1 MPEVDLLARYP
12 QTRRDVRA
20 RSDAKT
26 PENVAAAKRFGREY
40 FDGDRSTGYGGY
52 RYDGRWVPVAEDIVA
67 HFGLNAASSVLDVG
81 CAKGFLLTDL
91 RQVVPGIE
99 VFGLDISEYGLRHAR
114 PEVGARCVRGNAR
127 DLPFADGAVDVVLSI
142 NTLHNLDRVG
152 CVQALR
158 EIARVG
164 RHGSFVQVDSYRTP
178 EQRKLFLEWVLT
190 AETHADPRGWEQL
203 FAEAG
208 YAGDYGW
215 TIVEQPC

>member
-12 QTRRDVRA
+12 QIRRDVRA

-52 RYDGRWVPVAEDIVA
+52 RYDGRWVPVAEDIAA
-67 HFGLNAASSVLDVG
+67 HFRLNAASSVLEVG
-81 CAKGFLLTDL
+81 CAKGFLLKDL
-91 RQVVPGIE
+91 RQAVPGIE
-99 VFGLDISEYGLRHAR
+99 VFGLDISEYALRHAQ
-114 PEVGARCVRGNAR
+114 PEVGDRVRGNAR

-142 NTLHNLDRVG
+142 NTLHNLDRAS
-152 CVQALR
+152 CVHALR
-158 EIARVG
+158 EIERVS

-178 EQRKLFLEWVLT
+178 EQRELFLEWVLT
-190 AETHADPRGWEQL
+190 AETHHDPQGWEQL

-208 YAGDYGW
+208 YSGDYGW
-215 TIVEQPC
+215 TIIE